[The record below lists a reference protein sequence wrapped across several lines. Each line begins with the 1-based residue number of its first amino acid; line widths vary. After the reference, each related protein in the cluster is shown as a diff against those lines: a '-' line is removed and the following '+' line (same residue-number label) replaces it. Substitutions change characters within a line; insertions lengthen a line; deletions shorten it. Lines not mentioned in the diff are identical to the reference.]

1 MSFSHNTPKPNST
14 NSSAASSEG
23 TKAWGGVFT
32 ESTDRRVELFT
43 ESISID
49 KRLYEAD
56 IRGSIAHANML
67 RDTGLLTDAEY
78 QQIEAGLLEIRRQ
91 IETNEF
97 TFNVALEDIHM
108 HIEHALIANIG
119 DTGRK
124 LHTAR
129 SRNDQVVTDMRIWIR
144 EAIDRIDSRLV
155 AVQAAFVERCDADFN
170 VILPGYT
177 HMQRAQPVLAPHVWL
192 AYCEKFDRDR
202 QRLKDCRRRV
212 NVLGLGAAALAGTS
226 LPIDRFKTAKYLGFE
241 EVAANSLDVSSD
253 RDFILE
259 AAFCLAQIALH
270 TSTLAEEWIIWST
283 AEFNFIRL
291 PQSFCTG
298 SSIMPQKVNPDVV
311 ELIRG
316 KTARVLGNL
325 QTLLVLTKGLPL
337 AYNRDLQEDKQPIFD
352 SFDTMEAVL
361 TLAAPLIAGMTL
373 NREAIT
379 SRLDRGY
386 LDATT
391 LMEYL
396 ISKGVPQRTAHGI
409 VGRLVRLAMERDVP
423 LAQLA
428 HENFRNEYDGFDDNV
443 SNILGAQNAVS
454 AMKSYGSTAPEQV
467 RKQIDAWK
475 AKLCKA
481 YQEQQGVS
489 G

>member
-1 MSFSHNTPKPNST
+1 MTSSHCTPKPNVIDSH
-14 NSSAASSEG
+14 AIVPEG

-32 ESTDRRVELFT
+32 EFTDRRVEFFT

-56 IRGSIAHANML
+56 IRGSIAHARML
-67 RDTGLLTDAEY
+67 RDTGLLTDLEF
-78 QQIEAGLLEIRRQ
+78 QQIEEGLIEIRRQ
-91 IETNEF
+91 IEADEF
-97 TFNVALEDIHM
+97 KFNVEFEDIHM
-108 HIEHALIANIG
+108 HIEHALIAKIG

-129 SRNDQVVTDMRIWIR
+129 SRNDQIVTDMRIWIR
-144 EAIDRIDSRLV
+144 EAIDRIDGRLID
-155 AVQAAFVERCDADFN
+155 VQAAFVERCDADFN

-177 HMQRAQPVLAPHVWL
+177 HMQRAQPVLAPHIWL
-192 AYCEKFDRDR
+192 AYCEKFERDR
-202 QRLKDCRRRV
+202 QRLKDCRKRV

-226 LPIDRFKTAKYLGFE
+226 LPIDRFKTAEYLGFD

-259 AAFCLAQIALH
+259 TAFCLAQIALH

-316 KTARVLGNL
+316 KTARVIGNL

-352 SFDTMEAVL
+352 SFGTMEAVL
-361 TLAAPLIAGMTL
+361 ALAAPLIAGITL
-373 NREAIT
+373 NREAI
-379 SRLDRGY
+379 SKRLDRGY

-396 ISKGVPQRTAHGI
+396 ISQGVPQRTAHGI
-409 VGRLVRLAMERDVP
+409 VGRLVRLAMERKVP
-423 LAQLA
+423 LAKLA
-428 HENFRNEYDGFDDNV
+428 HKDFQNEYEGFNYNV
-443 SNILGAQNAVS
+443 SNILGAENAVS

-467 RKQIDAWK
+467 RKQIDEWK
-475 AKLCKA
+475 TRINKA
-481 YQEQQGVS
+481 YQE
-489 G
+489 

>member
-1 MSFSHNTPKPNST
+1 MSSSHHTPNPT
-14 NSSAASSEG
+14 DSSAAPSEG

-32 ESTDRRVELFT
+32 ESTDCRVELFT
-43 ESISID
+43 ESISFD

-56 IRGSIAHANML
+56 IRGSIAHAKML
-67 RDTGLLTDAEY
+67 RDTGLLTHVEY
-78 QQIEAGLLEIRRQ
+78 QQIEEGLLEIRRQ
-91 IETNEF
+91 IENGEF

-108 HIEHALIANIG
+108 HIERALIAKIG

-129 SRNDQVVTDMRIWIR
+129 SRNDQVVTDMRLWIR
-144 EAIDRIDSRLV
+144 EAIDRIDRRLFD
-155 AVQAAFVERCDADFN
+155 VQFAFVGRCDADFD

-177 HMQRAQPVLAPHVWL
+177 HMQRAQPVLAPHIWL
-192 AYCEKFDRDR
+192 AYCEKFERDR
-202 QRLKDCRRRV
+202 QRLKDCRKRV

-226 LPIDRFKTAKYLGFE
+226 LPIDRFKTAEYLGFDA
-241 EVAANSLDVSSD
+241 VAANSLDVSSD

-259 AAFCLAQIALH
+259 AAFCLAQIAIH
-270 TSTLAEEWIIWST
+270 ASTLAEEWIIWST

-316 KTARVLGNL
+316 KTARMVGNL

-352 SFDTMEAVL
+352 SFDTIESVL
-361 TLAAPLIAGMTL
+361 TLTAPLIAGMSL
-373 NREAIT
+373 NREAIVH
-379 SRLDRGY
+379 RLDRGY

-396 ISKGVPQRTAHGI
+396 IGKGVPQRTAHEI

-423 LAQLA
+423 LIELPHRDFQ
-428 HENFRNEYDGFDDNV
+428 EVYDGFDE
-443 SNILGAQNAVS
+443 NISCVLGAQNAVL
-454 AMKSYGSTAPEQV
+454 AMKSFGSTAPEQV
-467 RKQIDAWK
+467 RKQIDVWK
-475 AKLCKA
+475 MRL
-481 YQEQQGVS
+481 GIP
-489 G
+489 

>member
-1 MSFSHNTPKPNST
+1 MSFTHRTQQSKLPEH
-14 NSSAASSEG
+14 SAVSPEAA
-23 TKAWGGVFT
+23 KAWGGVFT
-32 ESTDRRVELFT
+32 EFTDRRVELFT
-43 ESISID
+43 ESISFD
-49 KRLYEAD
+49 RRLYETD
-56 IRGSIAHANML
+56 IRGSIAHAKML
-67 RDTGLLTDAEY
+67 RDTGLLTDSEY
-78 QQIEAGLLEIRRQ
+78 RQIEEGLLEIRRQ
-91 IETNEF
+91 IEANEF
-97 TFNVALEDIHM
+97 KFNVEFEDIHM
-108 HIEHALIANIG
+108 HIEHALIAKIG

-129 SRNDQVVTDMRIWIR
+129 SRNDQIVTDMRIWIR
-144 EAIDRIDSRLV
+144 EAIDRINHRLID
-155 AVQAAFVERCDADFN
+155 VQAAFVGRCDADFDI
-170 VILPGYT
+170 ILPGYT

-192 AYCEKFDRDR
+192 AYCEKFERDR

-226 LPIDRFKTAKYLGFE
+226 LPIDRFKTAEYLGFE
-241 EVAANSLDVSSD
+241 EVAANSLDISSD

-270 TSTLAEEWIIWST
+270 TSTLAEEWVIWST
-283 AEFNFIRL
+283 SEFNFIRL

-316 KTARVLGNL
+316 KTARVIGNL

-352 SFDTMEAVL
+352 SFDTMETVL
-361 TLAAPLIAGMTL
+361 TLATPLITGTTL
-373 NREAIT
+373 NREAI
-379 SRLDRGY
+379 SNRLDCGY

-409 VGRLVRLAMERDVP
+409 VGRLVRLATERNVP
-423 LAQLA
+423 LAKLPLKD
-428 HENFRNEYDGFDDNV
+428 FRNEYDGFDYNV
-443 SNILGAQNAVS
+443 FEILGVNNAVS

-475 AKLCKA
+475 TKLGKA
-481 YQEQQGVS
+481 YQE
-489 G
+489 